1 MLHFSA
7 KVDAPS
13 QFQIFSNNHEM
24 KVIPYFGKERYVI
37 LVFEIFKIIKKKITF
52 LININ
57 IFRLPTDKV
66 KAATK

>member
-37 LVFEIFKIIKKKITF
+37 LVFESFQNHKNKDYIFY
-52 LININ
+52 
-57 IFRLPTDKV
+57 
-66 KAATK
+66 